1 MSFDPDRIVP
11 AEAARYE
18 DELAF
23 PASEYQRR
31 LHVLHENMDAAG
43 VDVLLVTT
51 CINIHY
57 LTGYQ
62 NSGQDRFQ
70 CLIVPRNGEPHFV
83 LRKLWFTAVL
93 GLSWTKAGTP
103 VEDTDDMHAATLDA
117 LKRIAGST
125 ASIGY
130 DHQNLGMPPAFY
142 DRLRATFSNARLVPS
157 FGLVEK
163 CRLYK
168 SEPELQAIRSAAKLS
183 VLGFE
188 AAFNEMTP
196 GKTESDVMA
205 ASYNTM
211 VRAGSDYVSAQP
223 IVVAGYRDPPRRCL
237 TEGRTLRE
245 GTSVWYEGSAFV
257 RRYGAPIMRTT
268 AIGKPSADLA
278 KISAVMVSALNAILD
293 TAGPGVTAGAVDR
306 AARAVVEKAGLGR
319 FWLHRTGYSM
329 GASFSPTWGEGEI
342 MDIKAGDT
350 RVLEPN
356 TVFHTV
362 PWVLVPGLGCIGNS
376 ETWMVTHDGVE
387 VLTITP
393 RELRIR
399 D

>member
-1 MSFDPDRIVP
+1 MTSQISIP
-11 AEAARYE
+11 ANVGYYP

-23 PASEYQRR
+23 PISEYQRR
-31 LHVLHENMDAAG
+31 LNALHGHMDAAN

-51 CINIHY
+51 CLNIHY

-70 CLIVPRNGEPHFV
+70 CLIVPRNGNPHFV

-93 GLSWTKAGTP
+93 GLSWTKEGSP
-103 VEDTDDMHAATLDA
+103 VDDADDMYSATLDA
-117 LKRIAGST
+117 LARIGGANC
-125 ASIGY
+125 SIGY
-130 DHQNLGMPPAFY
+130 DHQNLSVPPAFL
-142 DRLRATFSNARLVPS
+142 DRLRSSFPKVRLVPS

-168 SEPELQAIRSAAKLS
+168 SELELKAIRSAAKLS
-183 VLGFE
+183 VMGFE
-188 AAFNEMTP
+188 AAFNEMAP
-196 GKTESDVMA
+196 GKTERDVMA
-205 ASYNTM
+205 ASYNAM
-211 VRAGSDYVSAQP
+211 VRLGSDYVSAQP

-237 TEGRTLRE
+237 TEGRTLRA
-245 GTSVWYEGSAFV
+245 GTSVWYEGSGFV

-268 AIGKPSADLA
+268 SIGKPSADLA
-278 KISAVMVSALNAILD
+278 KISGVMVNALNAILD
-293 TAGPGVTAGAVDR
+293 TARPGVTAGAVDR
-306 AARAVVEKAGLGR
+306 AARSIVEDAGLGR

-342 MDIKAGDT
+342 MDIKSGDM

-362 PWVLVPGLGCIGNS
+362 PWVLVPELGCIGNS
-376 ETWMVTHDGVE
+376 ETWLVTDSGVE
-387 VLTITP
+387 VLTDTP
-393 RELRIR
+393 RQLRVR

>member
-1 MSFDPDRIVP
+1 MTD
-11 AEAARYE
+11 EAGYYP

-23 PASEYQRR
+23 PISEYRRR
-31 LHVLHENMDAAG
+31 LHTLHRHMDTAG

-70 CLIVPRNGEPHFV
+70 CLIVPRNGNPHFV

-93 GLSWTKAGTP
+93 GLSWTKEGTP
-103 VEDTDDMHAATLDA
+103 VDDTADMYDATLDA
-117 LKRIAGST
+117 VSRIGGSNC
-125 ASIGY
+125 SIGY
-130 DHQNLGMPPAFY
+130 DHQNLSVPPAFL
-142 DRLRATFSNARLVPS
+142 DRLRTAFPNARLVPS

-168 SEPELQAIRSAAKLS
+168 SDLELQAIRSAAKLS
-183 VLGFE
+183 VIGYE
-188 AAFNEMTP
+188 AAFNEMQP
-196 GKTESDVMA
+196 GKTERDVMA
-205 ASYNTM
+205 ASYNAM

-223 IVVAGYRDPPRRCL
+223 IVVAGYRKPPRRCL
-237 TEGRTLRE
+237 TEGRTLRA

-257 RRYGAPIMRTT
+257 RRYGAPIMRT
-268 AIGKPSADLA
+268 ASIGKPSAELMR
-278 KISAVMVSALNAILD
+278 ISAVMVKALNAILD
-293 TAGPGVTAGAVDR
+293 TARPGVTAGAVDR
-306 AARAVVEKAGLGR
+306 AARAVVEEAGLGQ

-342 MDIKAGDT
+342 MDIKADDP

-362 PWVLVPGLGCIGNS
+362 PWVLVPELGCIGNS
-376 ETWMVTHDGVE
+376 ETWMVTETGVD
-387 VLTITP
+387 VLTKTP
-393 RELRIR
+393 RELRVR